1 MINFVGDRHF
11 KSACHLNKM
20 KNEPNLAQVR
30 TDFALE
36 RTHMAATRTYF
47 ALLRTG
53 MAIAGGGAL
62 VTSILVDG
70 WPEWV
75 VGLLSGVF
83 ILVGFIIMIAGLQKY
98 IFIAKTVAVDDQIN
112 IISPKLFIGLTVILQ
127 VATLSVLVL
136 FLLGD

>member
-1 MINFVGDRHF
+1 
-11 KSACHLNKM
+11 
-20 KNEPNLAQVR
+20 
-30 TDFALE
+30 
-36 RTHMAATRTYF
+36 MAATRTYF

-62 VTSILVDG
+62 VATILVNG
-70 WPEWV
+70 WPEWL

-112 IISPKLFIGLTVILQ
+112 VISPTLLIGLTVILQ